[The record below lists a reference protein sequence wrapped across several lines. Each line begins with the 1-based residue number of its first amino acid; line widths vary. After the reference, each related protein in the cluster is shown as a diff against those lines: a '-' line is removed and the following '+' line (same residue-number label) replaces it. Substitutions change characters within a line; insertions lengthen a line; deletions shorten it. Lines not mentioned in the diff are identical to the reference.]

1 MQSSLGKS
9 YKIEVFPEEKKL
21 IIELSLKEENQPI
34 FISGNYQIAENKIQ
48 IQKLN
53 CSKVW
58 IQEFISFY
66 TKKNPPLSI
75 SLEHFLAELLNK
87 FL

>member
-9 YKIEVFPEEKKL
+9 YKIEIFPEEKKL
-21 IIELSLKEENQPI
+21 VIELSLKEENQPI
-34 FISGNYQIAENKIQ
+34 FISGNYQITENKIQ
-48 IQKLN
+48 IQNLN
-53 CSKVW
+53 SSKVW

>member
-9 YKIEVFPEEKKL
+9 YKIEIFPEEKKL
-21 IIELSLKEENQPI
+21 VIELSLKEENQPI

-48 IQKLN
+48 IQNLN
-53 CSKVW
+53 CSKAW